1 METETTKTRPLPGP
15 VTLVCAWFLLFGLTL
30 LLYSP
35 FLEAPYF
42 TDDLLFYHPIPPP
55 HLFDFFWMRS
65 PFIAAY
71 RPAEAM
77 ILTFI
82 QMRFGLNTMPIHLVS
97 MAAHASLC
105 LMVWIAAL
113 RLAFRPFEALFAC
126 ALMLVTQVG
135 APALLGNDT
144 MSQATSAALGG
155 AACLLL
161 GFACR
166 DSLENGARSLS
177 KWLLISSALLYCASL
192 FMKETSAGLII
203 VITLF
208 LCLVAFQKEWSSDGA
223 YFVLRSLIPY
233 GILMCIYFAFRLHA
247 GLRMPTS
254 GLYRVT
260 LGTNVFKNL
269 AQFGLIAISPISSVT
284 MALAIHDRR
293 LILLGL
299 IALSLVLVAITLFT
313 GIRSVSG
320 RKLSTLLL
328 ICTVA
333 AVFPAFILQHISELY
348 FYNAYP
354 YFALLAA
361 LALGSLASRG
371 LALRSVM
378 VACSA
383 MLLAGQV
390 FATRQKASLMNNN
403 GIAAA
408 RLLASIS
415 QYMQG
420 LPEGSEIWLIGGE
433 SSGPKYSVF
442 VLNGLDVLEI
452 GESNIGPVLGRPDIL
467 VRFVSNESLLGLRPD
482 IHRLILELRNGV
494 LTPVGIPT
502 QSSVPR

>member
-1 METETTKTRPLPGP
+1 METERTKLRPLPGP
-15 VTLVCAWFLLFGLTL
+15 VKLVCAWFSLFGLTV
-30 LLYSP
+30 LLYTP
-35 FLEAPYF
+35 FLRAPYF
-42 TDDLLFYHPIPPP
+42 ADDLLFYHPSPPP

-71 RPAEAM
+71 RPGEAL

-105 LMVWIAAL
+105 LMVWIAAR
-113 RLAFRPFEALFAC
+113 RLEFRPFEALLAS

-155 AACLLL
+155 WACLLL
-161 GFACR
+161 GVACL
-166 DSLENGARSLS
+166 DCLESGTRSLF

-203 VITLF
+203 VIALL
-208 LCLVAFQKEWSSDGA
+208 LCLVAFRTERNASGV

-233 GILMCIYFAFRLHA
+233 GVLMCIYFAFRLHA

-260 LGTNVFKNL
+260 FGMNIFKNL
-269 AQFGLIAISPISSVT
+269 AQFGILAISPISSVT
-284 MALAIHDRR
+284 MALALQDRR
-293 LILLGL
+293 LALLGS
-299 IALSLVLVAITLFT
+299 IALSLVLVAVTLVA
-313 GIRSVSG
+313 GIRAFS
-320 RKLSTLLL
+320 RRRLAALLA

-333 AVFPAFILQHISELY
+333 GIFPAFILQHVSELY

-361 LALGSLASRG
+361 LAFGALANRG
-371 LALRSVM
+371 IAIR
-378 VACSA
+378 VAMLVCSA

-390 FATRQKASLMNNN
+390 FATRQKASLMNKN
-403 GIAAA
+403 GNAAA
-408 RLLASIS
+408 GMLASLS
-415 QYMQG
+415 QYMPG
-420 LPEGSEIWLIGGE
+420 LPPSSEIWLIGGE

-452 GESNIGPVLGRPDIL
+452 GESNIGPVLGRPDVL
-467 VRFVSNESLLGLRPD
+467 VKFVSNDELRGLQPD
-482 IHRLILELRNGV
+482 SHRLVLELKNGA
-494 LTPVGIPT
+494 LAPPKIQNP
-502 QSSVPR
+502 